1 MTNFPNYFGDKKENI
16 DQVKFITI
24 EEIINMLVRNKK
36 FLIKIFLIT
45 FIFSSTTSL
54 INKIFKPQYKGF
66 FTILVEEP
74 VEYESEYFSTT
85 NYEQVS
91 LIQNLAKNKYSTN

>member
-1 MTNFPNYFGDKKENI
+1 MTNFPNYFVDKKENI

-24 EEIINMLVRNKK
+24 DEIINMLVRNKK

-54 INKIFKPQYKGF
+54 INKIFNPQYKGF
-66 FTILVEEP
+66 FTIFIRIDNSF
-74 VEYESEYFSTT
+74 YKG
-85 NYEQVS
+85 
-91 LIQNLAKNKYSTN
+91 KNWKI